1 MLGSPL
7 ASVDV
12 NVNSRNS
19 AQKAKVSKQ
28 YQKKSHLEH
37 SESKVVGE
45 TTRGAREMHEEWG
58 EQQSSP
64 SRCRLRLI
72 RNCAFLNFV

>member
-58 EQQSSP
+58 EHVPRRGTLSGDRKAGP
-64 SRCRLRLI
+64 
-72 RNCAFLNFV
+72 

>member
-19 AQKAKVSKQ
+19 APKAKVSKQ

-45 TTRGAREMHEEWG
+45 TTRGAREMREEW
-58 EQQSSP
+58 ETAKFTLSLSS
-64 SRCRLRLI
+64 RLI

>member
-7 ASVDV
+7 ASMDV
-12 NVNSRNS
+12 NANSRNS

-37 SESKVVGE
+37 SKLKVVGE
-45 TTRGAREMHEEWG
+45 VSAAWWSGGGCVLHEGHREPPPG
-58 EQQSSP
+58 
-64 SRCRLRLI
+64 
-72 RNCAFLNFV
+72 